1 MQKNEELMISS
12 SSNQQIKNIEKLKKN
27 ARERRKQGLFIVEGI
42 RMFSEI
48 PAESLYSCYAT
59 EGFYNENQ
67 SLFVGK
73 QYELVSEAVFKAISD
88 TETPQGVLALV
99 KMKDRTVDSMI
110 SGSDAPLL
118 IMLENLQ
125 DPGNLGT
132 ILRTAEAAGATGII
146 MSKDTVDIYNPK
158 VVRATMGSI
167 FRVPFAISEDIY
179 ETMSELKKTG
189 IKLYAAHLKGKDFY
203 EHDLREPSAF
213 MIGNEGNGLTEKA
226 TLLAD
231 HLIKIPMCG
240 NVESLNAA
248 TATTVIAYEALRQR
262 KTGI

>member
-1 MQKNEELMISS
+1 MISS
-12 SSNQQIKNIEKLKKN
+12 SSNQQIKNIEKIKKS
-27 ARERRKQGLFIVEGI
+27 ARERRKQGLYIVEGI

-48 PAESLYSCYAT
+48 PLESLDSCYVT
-59 EGFYNENQ
+59 EDFYNDNQ
-67 SLFVGK
+67 SLFAGK
-73 QYELVSEAVFKAISD
+73 QYELVSESVFKAISD

-99 KMKDRTVDSMI
+99 KMKDRTVDSLI
-110 SGSDAPLL
+110 SGEKTPLL
-118 IMLENLQ
+118 VILENLQ

-167 FRVPFAISEDIY
+167 FRVPFAIADDIY
-179 ETMSELKKTG
+179 ETMGELKNAG
-189 IKLYAAHLKGKDFY
+189 IRLYAAHLKGRDFY
-203 EHDLREPSAF
+203 EYDLRSASAF

-226 TLLAD
+226 TTMAD

-262 KTGI
+262 ISG